1 MTSPSFVTV
10 ILTSYNHQDFIAK
23 SIDSVLNQTFVNFEL
38 IIFDDFSADKSWE
51 IINSYSDTRIKK
63 YRNFENQG
71 PLYGINK
78 AIFEIAKGEY
88 IAIHH
93 SDDIWE
99 PEKLQ
104 KQVDFL
110 NKNQDMGAVFTNAHI
125 IGEKSESFVDQSHFY
140 YKIFDQPNR
149 TRHEWLRFFFEK
161 GNALCHPSVLI
172 RKQAYMDCGLY
183 RYGFAQLGD
192 FDMWVRLALRYD
204 IHVLPEKLVRFRVR
218 AAEANAS
225 GNRPDTRSRGAYE
238 YSLILNHYLKI
249 DRLDDLIKV
258 FPEAHKFCDGQHPN
272 LKYALAMTAIEI
284 RPHHFTIA
292 FALNLLSEILN
303 HPTESSLTPF
313 NSQDFIKLTG
323 ELDPIRV
330 YELEE
335 YKKTLTQRTEQ
346 IHNLSSYLTT
356 KEEETEQQ
364 AKTIDSL
371 YREIKK
377 VMTSN
382 SYKYTAPLREL
393 RRIITNP
400 INRLKYHLDRLIK

>member
-1 MTSPSFVTV
+1 MNNIPKVTV
-10 ILTSYNHQDFIAK
+10 ILTSFNHSKYLREA
-23 SIDSVLNQTFVNFEL
+23 IDSVLFQTYNNYEL
-38 IIFDDFSADKSWE
+38 IIWDDASTDDSWQ
-51 IINSYSDTRIKK
+51 IIESYTDSRIRAFKNSVTMGAG
-63 YRNFENQG
+63 N
-71 PLYGINK
+71 INRALK
-78 AIFEIAKGEY
+78 QSKGEY

-125 IGEKSESFVDQSHFY
+125 IGEESEPFVDESHGY

-149 TRHEWLRFFFEK
+149 ARHEWLRYFFEK

-172 RKQAYMDCGLY
+172 RKQCYMDCGFY
-183 RYGFAQLGD
+183 RYGFAQLTD

-218 AAEANAS
+218 AAEVNAS
-225 GNRPDTRSRGAYE
+225 GNRTDTRSRGAYE

-258 FPEAHKFCDGQHPN
+258 FPEARKFCDGQHQN
-272 LKYALAMTAIEI
+272 LKYVLAMTAIEI
-284 RPHHFTIA
+284 RPHHFTIG

-323 ELDPIRV
+323 ELDPVRAEEINTLKKQ
-330 YELEE
+330 LEDTN
-335 YKKTLTQRTEQ
+335 KD
-346 IHNLSSYLTT
+346 YLNSRSWKIT
-356 KEEETEQQ
+356 K
-364 AKTIDSL
+364 
-371 YREIKK
+371 
-377 VMTSN
+377 
-382 SYKYTAPLREL
+382 PLRFLVKCL
-393 RRIITNP
+393 RSYFN
-400 INRLKYHLDRLIK
+400 